1 MLAVLYR
8 PASMPFERRQVEAQ
22 APDALHR
29 SVATHAEAP
38 RLYTDLQTQGS
49 AYRPVSTSVAEATKS
64 RTNPHVLNALHWSE
78 AAGSFTELQTCG
90 SSYTPVST
98 PLAGATR
105 PHTEPHVLGGLC
117 RPASKHAEVASF
129 TELQRLDVLDF
140 DIKLETDRQ
149 ALHQMKYLAV
159 QGGDSTK
166 QKMTRILQSLLSRN
180 AAISFS
186 WFGMKGKNF
195 SELNLCKL
203 MCGELG
209 VASLISLH
217 HHHHHQPGYAHC
229 RAKASPIFLQQ
240 PRSCAKCGHAV
251 PANFLISSIHLT
263 FCCPLLRF
271 STL

>member
-1 MLAVLYR
+1 MLGLTVGGKRAMENEYESVLYR

-129 TELQRLDVLDF
+129 TELQRLGTLTN
-140 DIKLETDRQ
+140 DIRHPDATLKDLER
-149 ALHQMKYLAV
+149 AA
-159 QGGDSTK
+159 
-166 QKMTRILQSLLSRN
+166 MTWFRH
-180 AAISFS
+180 AA
-186 WFGMKGKNF
+186 
-195 SELNLCKL
+195 ERLP
-203 MCGELG
+203 
-209 VASLISLH
+209 A
-217 HHHHHQPGYAHC
+217 
-229 RAKASPIFLQQ
+229 QQ
-240 PRSCAKCGHAV
+240 
-251 PANFLISSIHLT
+251 I
-263 FCCPLLRF
+263 
-271 STL
+271 